1 MKLILN
7 LQVKELPGDES
18 YIEYHRGFT
27 RQQNP
32 SVSWQLALA
41 WNSLLHKVWY
51 KFHPLS
57 VSAIFAFITIFQGFL
72 ESQHHHLSSTPAGIS
87 SQSRLSHA
95 PQTNLWWSRWM
106 RFHKNERQRDWST
119 GFRHWS
125 ECFDCHRVRICTT
138 SDRRDLCDFPV
149 CQAMPVQILFDH
161 YSVCF
166 LLCCTCGI
174 WGSYDLIKIDK
185 TWVLNQIYC
194 LHGSSLYNWLHIS
207 HCLHS
212 DLFWTV
218 SLFPSH
224 LRRCYFSDRCRIRAK
239 GGVRAT

>member
-1 MKLILN
+1 MATCFGLK
-7 LQVKELPGDES
+7 
-18 YIEYHRGFT
+18 FT
-27 RQQNP
+27 FAQS
-32 SVSWQLALA
+32 SVQIS
-41 WNSLLHKVWY
+41 SIICFCH
-51 KFHPLS
+51 FC
-57 VSAIFAFITIFQGFL
+57 FL
-72 ESQHHHLSSTPAGIS
+72 ESQHPQHHHLSSTPAGIS

-95 PQTNLWWSRWM
+95 PQTNLRW
-106 RFHKNERQRDWST
+106 RLIRLHTNEKERDWST
-119 GFRHWS
+119 WHWS
-125 ECFDCHRVRICTT
+125 ECFDCHRVGICTT
-138 SDRRDLCDFPV
+138 ADHRDLCDFPV
-149 CQAMPVQILFDH
+149 CQILFDH

-194 LHGSSLYNWLHIS
+194 LHGSSLYIWLHIS
-207 HCLHS
+207 HRLHS